1 MHLSSFFSLTF
12 LLGYL
17 AFATPILPRDA
28 NPTVPDD
35 PVLAARQTPT
45 PLASYA
51 PGTFT
56 VPASTSPFFTASS
69 TNAEYYFQTD
79 GNFVIYTVDTQR
91 GTKTA
96 VYSSGT
102 AGHSCAAGDTG
113 SCQLTFGS
121 DGFLAIYVGGSR
133 IWSTGSGYNY
143 NPQYAGVALQF
154 WGGQIGGTI
163 IQYADYKDAAGQY
176 VWATGPLICPPPNL
190 LGC

>member
-1 MHLSSFFSLTF
+1 MHLLF
-12 LLGYL
+12 LLTSFLPYL
-17 AFATPILPRDA
+17 ALTTPILPRD
-28 NPTVPDD
+28 PTPVIPDG
-35 PVLAARQTPT
+35 LALVARQTPT
-45 PLASYA
+45 PLASYT

-56 VPASTSPFFTASS
+56 VPASTSPFFTASN
-69 TNAEYYFQTD
+69 TNAQYYFQTD
-79 GNFVIYTVDTQR
+79 GNFVVYTVDPQS

-102 AGHSCAAGDTG
+102 AGHGCAVGDTG

-121 DGFLAIYVGGSR
+121 DGFLSIYVGGSR

-143 NPQYAGVALQF
+143 SPQYAGVQLQF

-163 IQYADYKDAAGQY
+163 IQYADIKDAAGQY
-176 VWATGPLICPPPNL
+176 VWATGPLNCPPPNL